1 MKKLIL
7 TLVLPLSIIL
17 FGTLTKWRYV
27 FVEDGPND
35 FLYGFPLA
43 FMCNGWHTSL
53 SLQIFILE
61 LLFDFF
67 VYFIICLSI
76 VFLID
81 KYVKPI
87 QIKKY
92 SKFGLYTIATLVLLL
107 YGLLFSNPNNI
118 FQLKRDF
125 NYTEIRCGYKFLWQ
139 EK

>member
-27 FVEDGPND
+27 FVEDGSND

-43 FMCNGWHTSL
+43 FICNGWHTSL
-53 SLQIFILE
+53 SLQIFVLE

-125 NYTEIRCGYKFLWQ
+125 NYTEIRSGYKFLWQ